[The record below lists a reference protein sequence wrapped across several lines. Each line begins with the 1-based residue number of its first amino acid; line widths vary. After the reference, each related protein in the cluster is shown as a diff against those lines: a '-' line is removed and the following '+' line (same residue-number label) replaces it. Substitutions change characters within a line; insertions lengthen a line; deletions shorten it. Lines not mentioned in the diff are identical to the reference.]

1 MPPGHPEGML
11 EAFANIY
18 SNAIRVMA
26 ARLTREPPDPL
37 DLDFPTVR
45 DGATGVHFIHTALRS
60 GREGAWVDASYDA
73 PGR

>member
-18 SNAIRVMA
+18 TNAIHVIA
-26 ARLTREPPDPL
+26 ARLTGATPDPL

-45 DGATGVHFIHTALRS
+45 DGATGVHFIHAALQS
-60 GREGAWVDASYDA
+60 SHENDWVDASYEA
-73 PGR
+73 PGV